1 MKQLQLFKRA
11 FFITILL
18 VSATGCVVVE
28 DGTVGISKSF
38 GNINDTALSP
48 GIHAN
53 IPLIREVEVWN
64 IKTQRLSRKLDIPS
78 GEGLIVGIE
87 TALLF
92 RPVEVVDLRKK
103 VGPNYILVVLEST
116 LINTFR
122 EVIGKQRVEDL
133 IKNQEKLT
141 STAEEL
147 LRVQLKGR
155 GIEVE
160 QLLVTGLRLPP
171 KVKDAIE
178 RKLESEQKALQKEF
192 ELKQATK
199 DAEIEVA
206 RAKGVAQAQEII
218 SSTISDSYLQ
228 YLWISTLNQNPNVI
242 YVATEAN
249 MPVFRTM
256 QTPTVKPPVTAK
268 PKS

>member
-1 MKQLQLFKRA
+1 MNKLELVKRGLYMA
-11 FFITILL
+11 VLL
-18 VSATGCVVVE
+18 IWATGCVVVE
-28 DGTVGISKSF
+28 DGEVGISKSF
-38 GNINDTALSP
+38 GNINDTPLAP

-53 IPLIREVEVWN
+53 VPLIREVEVWN

-87 TALLF
+87 TTLLF
-92 RPVEVVDLRKK
+92 RPVEVVQLRKT
-103 VGPNYILVVLEST
+103 VGSNYILVVLEST

-122 EVIGKQRVEDL
+122 ETIGKQRVEDL
-133 IKNQEKLT
+133 IKNQERLT
-141 STAEEL
+141 SSAEEL

-160 QLLVTGLRLPP
+160 QLLVTGLGLPS

-192 ELKQATK
+192 ELQQAKK

-218 SSTISDSYLQ
+218 SSTISDAYLQ
-228 YLWISTLNQNPNVI
+228 YLWISTLNDNPNVV

-249 MPVFRTM
+249 MPLFRSTKE
-256 QTPTVKPPVTAK
+256 PSKVAPK
-268 PKS
+268 PKPTQ

>member
-1 MKQLQLFKRA
+1 MKLPQLLKRA
-11 FFITILL
+11 FFVAVLL
-18 VSATGCVVVE
+18 VFGTGCVVVE

-38 GNINDTALSP
+38 GNISDTPLTP
-48 GIHAN
+48 GVHAN
-53 IPLIREVEVWN
+53 VPLVREVEVWN
-64 IKTQRLSRKLDIPS
+64 VKTQRLSRKLDIPS

-92 RPVEVVDLRKK
+92 RPVQVVDLRKK

-141 STAEEL
+141 STTEEL

-178 RKLESEQKALQKEF
+178 RKLESEQRALQKEF
-192 ELKQATK
+192 ELKQAKK

-206 RAKGVAQAQEII
+206 RAEGVAKAQEII

-249 MPVFRTM
+249 MPMFRSTKNG
-256 QTPTVKPPVTAK
+256 TRPTVMPK